1 MSSPIPLLHPQGG
14 NGTDL
19 DYDHRYNCI
28 LVLVLICNHCST
40 FLNNLPQFHGSSFQ
54 NHWTAASIDQGLFGQ
69 EALRNKANMLK
80 II

>member
-1 MSSPIPLLHPQGG
+1 MSSPIHLLQPQGG
-14 NGTDL
+14 NGMDL
-19 DYDHRYNCI
+19 DYDQCSNGI

-40 FLNNLPQFHGSSFQ
+40 FLNNLLQFHGSSFQ
-54 NHWTAASIDQGLFGQ
+54 NHWTAASIDQGLFGR

>member
-1 MSSPIPLLHPQGG
+1 MSSPIHLLQPQVG
-14 NGTDL
+14 NDMDL
-19 DYDHRYNCI
+19 DCDHSYNGI
-28 LVLVLICNHCST
+28 FLTCNHYSIL
-40 FLNNLPQFHGSSFQ
+40 LNNLPQFHGSSFQ